1 MPKTL
6 VAYYSRAGEN
16 YVSGEM
22 KQLKVGNTEVT
33 AGMIA
38 EFTHADLFKI
48 EQTQSYSKSYNECIA
63 QAQEDQRRDARP
75 ALKEY
80 PDTLTTWRGCCCLT
94 LPRCEL
100 LQLVAVSLPVLS
112 VVAVLRVAVALCVG
126 VPCGPGSVPSELPP
140 DPAGRA
146 GGRRGLGC
154 GAGAARRGPRPR
166 SGACRRGRRGSDA
179 GGAGRR
185 GGGGRW
191 LRPWPD
197 PARPAALLTPA
208 G

>member
-80 PDTLTTWRGCCCLT
+80 PDSLDEYDVIYLGYPNYWSNR
-94 LPRCEL
+94 LPQR
-100 LQLVAVSLPVLS
+100 VSHSL
-112 VVAVLRVAVALCVG
+112 
-126 VPCGPGSVPSELPP
+126 
-140 DPAGRA
+140 
-146 GGRRGLGC
+146 
-154 GAGAARRGPRPR
+154 
-166 SGACRRGRRGSDA
+166 RGRRCG
-179 GGAGRR
+179 GGAFFDACDRRCGR
-185 GGGGRW
+185 
-191 LRPWPD
+191 
-197 PARPAALLTPA
+197 AALSGQICAVPA
-208 G
+208 LLNS